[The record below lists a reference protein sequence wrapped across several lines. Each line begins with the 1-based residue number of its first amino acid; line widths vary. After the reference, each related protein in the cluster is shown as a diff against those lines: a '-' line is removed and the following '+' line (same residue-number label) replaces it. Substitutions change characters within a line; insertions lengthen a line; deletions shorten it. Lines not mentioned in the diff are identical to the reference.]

1 MTNVKVQAS
10 SHSPFIIR
18 HSAFIFSV
26 KIQFMVET
34 TTGAPVLL
42 YDGVCGFCNKTVQMI
57 LDNDRRGTMRFA
69 ALQSDYA
76 RTVLG
81 RHTALRDVDSV
92 VFVEGSGEGE
102 RVYARSDAALKV
114 ASYLGGFWKVFLAAK
129 VVPRPLRDY
138 LYDLFA
144 RNRYRF
150 FGKYDQ
156 CMLPP
161 AEARA
166 RFLDA

>member
-1 MTNVKVQAS
+1 MVVAWRPAQAS
-10 SHSPFIIR
+10 FCR
-18 HSAFIFSV
+18 HLRAFEHARGESGSAVLFS
-26 KIQFMVET
+26 
-34 TTGAPVLL
+34 
-42 YDGVCGFCNKTVQMI
+42 
-57 LDNDRRGTMRFA
+57 RRG
-69 ALQSDYA
+69 
-76 RTVLG
+76 
-81 RHTALRDVDSV
+81 
-92 VFVEGSGEGE
+92 GE
-102 RVYARSDAALKV
+102 RVYVRSEAALKV
-114 ASYLGGFWKVFLAAK
+114 AAYLGGLWKVFLCAY

-166 RFLDA
+166 RFIDV